1 MSRVNHVLSML
12 VNLKLAN
19 LMVLGKG
26 FPTYTWKCEK
36 FTDLDRRRDWQADKQ
51 TEKWTNS

>member
-36 FTDLDRRRDWQADKQ
+36 FTDLDRQRDWQADKQ